1 MKSSNKKQLTGFS
14 VQKNG
19 ETEKWHVFLRTNRRS
34 GYQYVVAETNH
45 WDKEKKQARVTG
57 RQMVGR
63 IQPTNEITVSPRFRK
78 RFPQFTQPELFF
90 WEGQLL
96 SRSEYLSANPNA
108 QQDWDELEAQQQK
121 DAEEAAAKAQLLASG
136 EELEPD
142 PLEEMRQARRY
153 LRIGKPWAAWMTLLN
168 CGMLD
173 ALVGIFGLYRG
184 FDGKARLTMPRFFM
198 PWSLG
203 WVMGSEGLSRRA

>member
-1 MKSSNKKQLTGFS
+1 MLLSAVTKKQLTGFT
-14 VQKNG
+14 VQKDA

-34 GYQYVVAETNH
+34 GYQYVIAETNH

-57 RQMVGR
+57 RQIVGR
-63 IQPTNEITVSPRFRK
+63 IQPTNEITVSPRFRA

-108 QQDWDELEAQQQK
+108 QQEWNELEAQQ
-121 DAEEAAAKAQLLASG
+121 LASG
-136 EELEPD
+136 EEPEPD

-168 CGMLD
+168 CGMLN
-173 ALVGIFGLYRG
+173 ALVSIFGAD
-184 FDGKARLTMPRFFM
+184 DGLLLAQLAVYPESRIMLTQ
-198 PWSLG
+198 SLLPE
-203 WVMGSEGLSRRA
+203 GSLPDPLH